1 MRLKDIFLSSL
12 NDIRVQCFPLA
23 SLVSR
28 FVYTEVCDGMHFP
41 SVGREQNIGQL
52 ALRHCDRQQIEGMS
66 AGAVGF

>member
-52 ALRHCDRQQIEGMS
+52 ALPL
-66 AGAVGF
+66 